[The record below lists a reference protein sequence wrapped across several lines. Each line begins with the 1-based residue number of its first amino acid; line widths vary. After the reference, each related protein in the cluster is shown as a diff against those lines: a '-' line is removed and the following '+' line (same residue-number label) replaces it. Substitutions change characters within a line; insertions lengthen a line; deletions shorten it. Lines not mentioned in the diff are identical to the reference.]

1 MLLWRPI
8 LTEFESGNVLFEEM
22 EKPEYQEKTPRI
34 NRRACTKTQL
44 PLAAYDCFYHCASPA
59 RQSRGL
65 GGFSLSPLF
74 PDRQI
79 ACSRLK
85 DSAVES
91 DGKNAR
97 RLERYGLQIA
107 RVLFFLGFNYR
118 DVPSIWKVGQ
128 ANRQKDRQTDILFQY
143 GVSSTFFLG
152 LTKRRVSAT
161 PSDVNPDT
169 EVLQINV
176 NLFAFL
182 CFRRNCP
189 ICRHPLFSQ
198 DSQ

>member
-1 MLLWRPI
+1 MLQNSTPS
-8 LTEFESGNVLFEEM
+8 SGLRVL
-22 EKPEYQEKTPRI
+22 
-34 NRRACTKTQL
+34 L
-44 PLAAYDCFYHCASPA
+44 PLRSPCTA
-59 RQSRGL
+59 EPGGGRGWADL
-65 GGFSLSPLF
+65 AF
-74 PDRQI
+74 PHYFQKKTDGQI

-91 DGKNAR
+91 GGKNAR
-97 RLERYGLQIA
+97 RLEREGFQIGRILFSLGL
-107 RVLFFLGFNYR
+107 FNYH
-118 DVPSIWKVGQ
+118 DVSSIWKVGQ
-128 ANRQKDRQTDILFQY
+128 ANRQKDKQTDILFQY